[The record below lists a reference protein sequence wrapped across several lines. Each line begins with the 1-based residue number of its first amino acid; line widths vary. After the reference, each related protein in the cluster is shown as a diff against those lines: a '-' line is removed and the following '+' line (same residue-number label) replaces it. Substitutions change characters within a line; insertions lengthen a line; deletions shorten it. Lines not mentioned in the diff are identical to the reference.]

1 MDLKLSSTRYPSPL
15 KFRVE
20 IPNVLQSVD
29 YTVVNP
35 VLEEVAVD
43 GCAAPKARNGV

>member
-1 MDLKLSSTRYPSPL
+1 MDLKLSSRGIQPAKVPSGDP
-15 KFRVE
+15 E
-20 IPNVLQSVD
+20 CLQSVD